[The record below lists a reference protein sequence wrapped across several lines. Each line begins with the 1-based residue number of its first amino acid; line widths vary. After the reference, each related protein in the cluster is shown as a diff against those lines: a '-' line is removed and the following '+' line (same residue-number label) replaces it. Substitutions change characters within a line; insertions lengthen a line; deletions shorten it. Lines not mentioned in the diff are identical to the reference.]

1 MRTECLVEA
10 HGEARVEVRVRFLHV
25 VRRDAARRT
34 AAGLEPV
41 DELTVAGERYLS
53 WDEAA
58 EREVVVPD
66 LRLEDLAQPR
76 LVEIAVPAGRYEEP
90 LGDVEAA
97 LVRSWEELRGSL
109 EIAAE
114 AVRPGLFRLAVEIAN
129 TSRWQGGSRDE
140 LLRRTF
146 CSTHTTFRATGA
158 EFVSLTDP
166 PEELREEAAACQN
179 RGTWPVLVGDE
190 GERHTL
196 LSSPIILSDYPQIA
210 PESPGDLFDGVEIDQ
225 LLVLNILALTDEEKA
240 EMRDSDPKAR
250 EILERTAAL
259 SDEQLMR
266 LHGAIRELRPSGG
279 P

>member
-10 HGEARVEVRVRFLHV
+10 HAEARVEVRVRFLHV

-41 DELTVAGERYLS
+41 DELTVAGERHLS

-129 TSRWQGGSRDE
+129 TSRWQGGSREE

-146 CSTHTTFRATGA
+146 
-158 EFVSLTDP
+158 
-166 PEELREEAAACQN
+166 
-179 RGTWPVLVGDE
+179 
-190 GERHTL
+190 
-196 LSSPIILSDYPQIA
+196 
-210 PESPGDLFDGVEIDQ
+210 
-225 LLVLNILALTDEEKA
+225 
-240 EMRDSDPKAR
+240 
-250 EILERTAAL
+250 
-259 SDEQLMR
+259 
-266 LHGAIRELRPSGG
+266 
-279 P
+279 